1 MTKVSFHK
9 EYILVETEV
18 IDLTELRKG
27 KVSLLYY
34 IIEIHNTE
42 NDDIGVLMHDEA
54 GEQVITKFD
63 SWSKAKAQAG
73 VLSSRLQP
81 NLSTKIVSFEDTHDS
96 TDT

>member
-1 MTKVSFHK
+1 MKVSFHK
-9 EYILVETEV
+9 ECILVETDT

-27 KVSLLYY
+27 KISIMYY

-63 SWSKAKAQAG
+63 SWSKAKVQAG
-73 VLSSRLQP
+73 LLGNQLQP

-96 TDT
+96 TDS